1 MKCKAMHLNKEARNL
16 DIHIRLAEY
25 QTLRSESDR
34 ISQFLATAIWVG
46 LTGFALSIAAAGTL
60 SSAGIARPKVVQVT
74 TVLLV
79 FQSLAI
85 STMYLSELYKYKRVG
100 GYIRTHIES
109 RFGARLA
116 KSERPLNWET
126 WIEPQ
131 RSTALH
137 ISSFVFLQSPVIG
150 AFLLFVGE
158 WMGLIGNSALFGRFA
173 KYLHQD
179 LLSIILVKAIILFDV
194 VFLGL
199 LINRI
204 RKWRPA

>member
-1 MKCKAMHLNKEARNL
+1 MPLDQDARHLE
-16 DIHIRLAEY
+16 IHIRLAEY

-60 SSAGIARPKVVQVT
+60 SSAGIARPKVVQAT

-79 FQSLAI
+79 FQSVAI

-109 RFGARLA
+109 RLGARLT
-116 KSERPLNWET
+116 KSQRPLNWET

-131 RSTALH
+131 RATALH
-137 ISSFVFLQSPVIG
+137 VSSFVFLQSPVL
-150 AFLLFVGE
+150 ATFLLLLNE
-158 WMGLIGNSALFGRFA
+158 WTDLISDASLFGKFA
-173 KYLHQD
+173 AYLHQD
-179 LLSIILVKAIILFDV
+179 SPSVFLIKLLILFDV
-194 VFLGL
+194 AFLGWL
-199 LINRI
+199 I
-204 RKWRPA
+204 RKIWRWRPA